1 MKLRHSLRWS
11 QHSYSY
17 IGCLYVAGRS
27 NVYFCVRSIADPA
40 SSPISAELKTA
51 SVCKSVAINR
61 VFLHPASNTSF
72 ARRVSIDYN
81 PVNLLCN
88 ETDTLLSSAF
98 NQNRIRS
105 CDSCPQRA
113 LLQPTLCSLLEKIES
128 APSRT
133 S

>member
-40 SSPISAELKTA
+40 SSPISGELKTA
-51 SVCKSVAINR
+51 SVCKSVVINR

-72 ARRVSIDYN
+72 AKEASVSTI
-81 PVNLLCN
+81 
-88 ETDTLLSSAF
+88 
-98 NQNRIRS
+98 IR
-105 CDSCPQRA
+105 
-113 LLQPTLCSLLEKIES
+113 
-128 APSRT
+128 
-133 S
+133 